1 MTDVLLPLF
10 LFLII
15 FKSILKKSFFLLR
28 NLYNFLHLQI
38 FRHFEF
44 TVFYTTFFHLFG
56 ILFVEMK
63 DMENITFS
71 TTASK
76 MDWLSRVAGKSHRSV
91 DFVINMLID
100 GYLEDIEQGYESS
113 ILDGSL
119 ERKGA

>member
-1 MTDVLLPLF
+1 
-10 LFLII
+10 
-15 FKSILKKSFFLLR
+15 
-28 NLYNFLHLQI
+28 
-38 FRHFEF
+38 
-44 TVFYTTFFHLFG
+44 
-56 ILFVEMK
+56 MK

-71 TTASK
+71 TTVSK

-100 GYLEDIEQGYESS
+100 GYLEDVEQGYESS